1 MKKMELQMLTYKP
14 RLTRLE
20 WSAPKEAG
28 VGRVL
33 EKTSAATKK
42 KQTTRNDHNNNHQ
55 VMKDLI
61 YI

>member
-1 MKKMELQMLTYKP
+1 MLTYKP

-42 KQTTRNDHNNNHQ
+42 SKQQEMIINDHNNNHQ